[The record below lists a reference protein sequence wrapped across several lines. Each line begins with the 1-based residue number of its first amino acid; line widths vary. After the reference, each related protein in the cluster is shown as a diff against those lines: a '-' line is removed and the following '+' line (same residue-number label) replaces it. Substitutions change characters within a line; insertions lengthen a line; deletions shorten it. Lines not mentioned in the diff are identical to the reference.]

1 MTNNNDLLTINN
13 LGISFGGLK
22 AVNNVNFTMKH
33 GELLGLIGPNGAGK
47 TTLFNMLSGV
57 YTPSEGEILLED
69 KKINGLRPDKLSKEG
84 IARTFQN
91 IRLFDNLTVL
101 DNVKLA
107 MNQYMT
113 YSVLTGVFRFPNYW
127 REEKEASK
135 EAREILK
142 IFDLD
147 KYFRA
152 FAGSLPYGA
161 QRKLEIARAMATKP
175 KLLLLDE
182 PAAGMNDTETQDLM
196 ESIKMIRD
204 KTNIGVLLIE
214 HDMNL
219 VLGICE
225 KLVVLNHGE
234 ILAKGKPTEV
244 INNEEVIEAYLGSG
258 RSTQWV
264 FWK

>member
-1 MTNNNDLLTINN
+1 MTENLLTVKNVC
-13 LGISFGGLK
+13 ISFGGLK
-22 AVNNVNFTMKH
+22 AVNDINFTMKK

-57 YTPSEGEILLED
+57 YTPTEGEIFLED

-107 MNQYMT
+107 MNQYMD
-113 YSVLTGVFRFPNYW
+113 YGVLTGMFRLPKYW
-127 REEKEASK
+127 SEEKSASK
-135 EAREILK
+135 KAREILE
-142 IFDLD
+142 IFDLE

-161 QRKLEIARAMATKP
+161 QRKLEIARAMATRP

-182 PAAGMNDTETQDLM
+182 PAAGMNDTETKDLM

-204 KTNIGVLLIE
+204 KTNIGILLIE

-219 VLGICE
+219 VLGISE
-225 KLVVLNHGE
+225 ELIVLNHGE
-234 ILAKGKPTEV
+234 ILAKGKPSDV
-244 INNEEVIEAYLGSG
+244 INNQEVIRAYLGSE
-258 RSTQWV
+258 RN
-264 FWK
+264 

>member
-1 MTNNNDLLTINN
+1 MTENLLTVKNV
-13 LGISFGGLK
+13 GISFGGLK
-22 AVNNVNFTMKH
+22 AVNDINFTMKK

-57 YTPSEGEILLED
+57 YTPTEGEIFLED

-107 MNQYMT
+107 MNQYMD
-113 YSVLTGVFRFPNYW
+113 YGVLTGMFRLPKYW
-127 REEKEASK
+127 SEEKSASQK
-135 EAREILK
+135 AREILE
-142 IFDLD
+142 IFDLE

-161 QRKLEIARAMATKP
+161 QRKLEIARAMATRP

-182 PAAGMNDTETQDLM
+182 PAAGMNDTETKDLM

-204 KTNIGVLLIE
+204 KTNIGILLIE

-219 VLGICE
+219 VLGISE
-225 KLVVLNHGE
+225 ELIVLNHGE
-234 ILAKGKPTEV
+234 ILAKGKPSDV
-244 INNEEVIEAYLGSG
+244 INNQEVIRAYLGSE
-258 RSTQWV
+258 RN
-264 FWK
+264 

>member
-1 MTNNNDLLTINN
+1 MINNENLLEVKN

-22 AVNNVNFTMKH
+22 AVNGVDFTMKK

-57 YTPSEGEILLED
+57 YTPTEGDIILD
-69 KKINGLRPDKLSKEG
+69 GKRVNGLRPDKLSKEG
-84 IARTFQN
+84 VARTFQN

-101 DNVKLA
+101 ENVKLA
-107 MNQYMT
+107 MNQYME
-113 YSVLTGVFRFPNYW
+113 YGVFAGMFRLPKYW
-127 REEKEASK
+127 REEKDASEK
-135 EAREILK
+135 AKEILRV
-142 IFDLD
+142 FDLE

-161 QRKLEIARAMATKP
+161 QRKLEIARAMATRP

-182 PAAGMNDTETQDLM
+182 PAAGMNDTETKDLM
-196 ESIKMIRD
+196 KAIKMIRD

-219 VLGICE
+219 VLGISE
-225 KLVVLNHGE
+225 RLIVLNHGE
-234 ILAKGKPTEV
+234 ILAKGNPKEV
-244 INNEEVIEAYLGSG
+244 INNEDVITAYLGSG
-258 RSTQWV
+258 RS
-264 FWK
+264 

>member
-1 MTNNNDLLTINN
+1 MSKEISKKNILEVKN

-22 AVNNVNFTMKH
+22 AVDNVSFELRE

-57 YTPSEGEILLED
+57 YTPTSGDILLD
-69 KKINGLRPDKLSKEG
+69 GDRINGISPDKLSKLG

-107 MNQYMT
+107 MNQYMD
-113 YSVLTGVFRFPNYW
+113 YGVLTGMLRLPKYW
-127 REEKEASK
+127 KEENEATEK
-135 EAREILK
+135 AKEILSL
-142 IFDLD
+142 FDLE

-152 FAGSLPYGA
+152 FAGNLPYGA

-175 KLLLLDE
+175 KVLLLDE
-182 PAAGMNDTETQDLM
+182 PAAGMNESETRDLM
-196 ESIKMIRD
+196 DSIKTIRD
-204 KTNIGVLLIE
+204 NTGVSILLIE

-219 VLGICE
+219 VLGISE
-225 KLVVLNHGE
+225 RLVVLNYGE
-234 ILAKGKPTEV
+234 ILASGNPREV
-244 INNEEVIEAYLGSG
+244 IENEEVVRAYLGS
-258 RSTQWV
+258 
-264 FWK
+264 

>member
-1 MTNNNDLLTINN
+1 MSKEVSNKNILEVKN

-22 AVNNVNFTMKH
+22 AVDNVSFELRE

-57 YTPSEGEILLED
+57 YTPTSGDILLD
-69 KKINGLRPDKLSKEG
+69 GDRINGISPDKLSKLG

-107 MNQYMT
+107 MNQYMD
-113 YSVLTGVFRFPNYW
+113 YGVLTGMLRLPKYW
-127 REEKEASK
+127 KEENEATEK
-135 EAREILK
+135 AKEILSL
-142 IFDLD
+142 FDLE

-152 FAGSLPYGA
+152 FAGNLPYGA

-175 KLLLLDE
+175 KVLLLDE
-182 PAAGMNDTETQDLM
+182 PAAGMNESETRDLM
-196 ESIKMIRD
+196 DSIKTIRD
-204 KTNIGVLLIE
+204 NTGVSILLIE

-219 VLGICE
+219 VLGISE
-225 KLVVLNHGE
+225 RLVVLNYGE
-234 ILAKGKPTEV
+234 ILASGNPREV
-244 INNEEVIEAYLGSG
+244 IENEEVVRAYLGS
-258 RSTQWV
+258 
-264 FWK
+264 